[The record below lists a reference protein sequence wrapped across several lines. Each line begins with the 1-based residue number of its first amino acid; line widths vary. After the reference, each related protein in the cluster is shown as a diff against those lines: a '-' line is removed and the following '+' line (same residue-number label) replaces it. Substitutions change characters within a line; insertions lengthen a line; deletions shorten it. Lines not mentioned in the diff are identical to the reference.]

1 MGSRWRPTRSACV
14 KTQEPCLSTIHV
26 QQRLGR
32 LETILQLMLVLDQS
46 QSRSSNLDDM
56 LPKLHEGVLLL
67 MDARNFYV
75 AVLDSDRTHY
85 RFAYYRDTVDVLG
98 YPIPGWIAMEGNTT
112 LTAWMLRN
120 GKPLILE
127 ADDFQ
132 NDAPVNPELTMTGT
146 QPVHWMGMP
155 LLQENSQP
163 VGAMVVQS
171 YDPNRLYSEEDQ
183 AVFQMLANLVAG
195 SVTSV
200 QTQAWLERAVAERT
214 QALEAEVVER
224 RRSEALQRALFEIS
238 ALQGS
243 GGTPTQQ
250 YAQLHAIVGRLIPA
264 TNFYVAL
271 LEAQTDSFY
280 MAYFV
285 DSNEPDHDPT
295 GGHFPLGN
303 GLTARILHSDA
314 PQLLS
319 REAVDEL
326 IANGELGTVRGN
338 NTFVQWL
345 GVPLVIGGHTIGAI
359 VVQSYD
365 DSMTYCQTDVELMT
379 FVARHVSDTLAA
391 QRNHEALLNSQQ
403 ELVRRNTLLSD
414 ALENLSTAQA
424 ELVRTAKMSA
434 LGSLV
439 AGVAHEL
446 NTPLG
451 ISLLVASGIEE
462 QTQTFSAEMHKGLT
476 RSALH
481 AFVTST
487 QESAEVL
494 LRSLRRAADLVS
506 SFKQVAV
513 DQTSEK
519 RRQFILDNTV
529 SEILRTL
536 GPSIRNST
544 HTVEIAI
551 DSQLQLE
558 SYPGALGQVLTNLI
572 MNTFRHA
579 FEGLSNGHV
588 HIQAKPFGQNKVE
601 IEVRDNGH
609 GIPAAH
615 LDRVFDPFFTTK
627 LGQGGSGLGLNIV
640 FNLVHDVLGGTIRV
654 ESTQGQGTCF
664 VLVLPLVAPKGGA
677 VKGV

>member
-1 MGSRWRPTRSACV
+1 MSNIRV
-14 KTQEPCLSTIHV
+14 L
-26 QQRLGR
+26 QRLGR
-32 LETILQLMLVLDQS
+32 LEAILQLMLVLDQS

-56 LPKLHEGVLLL
+56 LLKLHEGVAQL

-75 AVLDSDRTHY
+75 AVTNGDRTHY
-85 RFAYYRDTVDVLG
+85 RFAYYRDTVDDLG
-98 YPIPGWIAMEGNTT
+98 YPPQGWIAMEGNTS

-127 ADDFQ
+127 AHDFQ
-132 NDAPVNPELTMTGT
+132 NDAPVNPSLSMGGT
-146 QPVHWMGMP
+146 QPAHWMGMP
-155 LLQENSQP
+155 LLQENSHA

-171 YDPNRLYSEEDQ
+171 YEPERLYSEEDQ

-195 SVTSV
+195 SVSSL

-214 QALEAEVVER
+214 RALEAEVAER
-224 RRSEALQRALFEIS
+224 RRSEALQRALFEVS
-238 ALQGS
+238 ALSGAGGS
-243 GGTPTQQ
+243 PTQQ
-250 YAQLHAIVGRLIPA
+250 YAQLHAIIGRLIPSP
-264 TNFYVAL
+264 NFYVAL

-285 DSNEPDHDPT
+285 DSAEPELDPS
-295 GGHFPLGN
+295 GRHFPLGN
-303 GLTARILHSDA
+303 GLTARVLRA
-314 PQLLS
+314 KTPQLLT
-319 REAVDEL
+319 RAAVDDL
-326 IANGELGTVRGN
+326 IASGELDVVRGN
-338 NTFVQWL
+338 NTFVQWM
-345 GVPLVIGGHTIGAI
+345 GVPLVIEGHTIGAI

-365 DSMTYCQTDVELMT
+365 DSVIYGQADVELMT
-379 FVARHVSDTLAA
+379 FVARHVSDTLANL
-391 QRNHEALLNSQQ
+391 RNHEALVNSQQ
-403 ELVRRNTLLSD
+403 ELVRRNNLLSD

-451 ISLLVASGIEE
+451 ISLLVASGLEE
-462 QTQTFSAEMHKGLT
+462 QTNAFSAEMQKGLT
-476 RSALH
+476 RSALQ
-481 AFVTST
+481 AFVVST
-487 QESAEVL
+487 QESADVL

-519 RRQFILDNTV
+519 RRQFRLDDTV
-529 SEILRTL
+529 AEILRTL
-536 GPSIRNST
+536 GPSIRSST
-544 HTVEIAI
+544 HTVESSIEP
-551 DSQLQLE
+551 QLQLE
-558 SYPGALGQVLTNLI
+558 SYPGALGQVLTNLV

-579 FEGLSNGHV
+579 FDGRSKGHV
-588 HIQAKPFGQNKVE
+588 HIHAKPFGQNKVE
-601 IEVRDNGH
+601 LTVRDNGH

-640 FNLVHDVLGGTIRV
+640 FNLVQDVLGGTIRV
-654 ESTQGQGTCF
+654 DSVEGEGTCF
-664 VLVLPLVAPKGGA
+664 TLVLPLVAPKGGA
-677 VKGV
+677 VVSG

>member
-1 MGSRWRPTRSACV
+1 
-14 KTQEPCLSTIHV
+14 
-26 QQRLGR
+26 
-32 LETILQLMLVLDQS
+32 
-46 QSRSSNLDDM
+46 
-56 LPKLHEGVLLL
+56 
-67 MDARNFYV
+67 
-75 AVLDSDRTHY
+75 
-85 RFAYYRDTVDVLG
+85 
-98 YPIPGWIAMEGNTT
+98 
-112 LTAWMLRN
+112 
-120 GKPLILE
+120 
-127 ADDFQ
+127 
-132 NDAPVNPELTMTGT
+132 
-146 QPVHWMGMP
+146 
-155 LLQENSQP
+155 
-163 VGAMVVQS
+163 
-171 YDPNRLYSEEDQ
+171 
-183 AVFQMLANLVAG
+183 
-195 SVTSV
+195 
-200 QTQAWLERAVAERT
+200 
-214 QALEAEVVER
+214 
-224 RRSEALQRALFEIS
+224 
-238 ALQGS
+238 
-243 GGTPTQQ
+243 
-250 YAQLHAIVGRLIPA
+250 
-264 TNFYVAL
+264 
-271 LEAQTDSFY
+271 
-280 MAYFV
+280 
-285 DSNEPDHDPT
+285 
-295 GGHFPLGN
+295 
-303 GLTARILHSDA
+303 
-314 PQLLS
+314 
-319 REAVDEL
+319 
-326 IANGELGTVRGN
+326 
-338 NTFVQWL
+338 
-345 GVPLVIGGHTIGAI
+345 GGHTIGAI

-365 DSMTYCQTDVELMT
+365 DSMTYSQTDVELMT

-462 QTQTFSAEMHKGLT
+462 QTQTFSAEMQKGLT

-519 RRQFILDNTV
+519 RRQFILCNTI

-536 GPSIRNST
+536 GPSIRSST
-544 HTVEIAI
+544 HTVESAV
-551 DSQLQLE
+551 DPQLQLE

-579 FEGLSNGHV
+579 FEGRSNGQV
-588 HIQAKPFGQNKVE
+588 QIQAKPLGQNKVE
-601 IEVRDNGH
+601 IEVRDNGQ

-654 ESTQGQGTCF
+654 ESVQGQGTCF